1 MTRFVSHPA
10 PPPEG
15 VRSRAARDVDEPS
28 PPGRTRSGEPQ
39 PPIHVE
45 TERPILV
52 VDDDDDIRDA
62 LSDVLCFEGFAVEV
76 SRNGLEAIEL
86 LRAPCPLP
94 SLILLD
100 LMMPVLD
107 GRAFL
112 WLKARDANLKNIPVV
127 VLTAGGNC
135 RELEASES
143 ICRCLPKTVALKEL
157 VATIR
162 ACRASE
168 TTTPPRRMT

>member
-1 MTRFVSHPA
+1 MDEPA
-10 PPPEG
+10 PQ
-15 VRSRAARDVDEPS
+15 
-28 PPGRTRSGEPQ
+28 GRTRGDD
-39 PPIHVE
+39 PPPPPPLHVE
-45 TERPILV
+45 TEGPILV
-52 VDDDDDIRDA
+52 VDDDDDIREA

-86 LRAPCPLP
+86 LRTPSPLP

-112 WLKARDANLKNIPVV
+112 WLKARDATLKNIPVV

-135 RELEASES
+135 RELEATES
-143 ICRCLPKTVALKEL
+143 ICRCLPKTVGLKEL

-162 ACRASE
+162 ACRAPE
-168 TTTPPRRMT
+168 ATRPAPRMT